1 MFNNI
6 TVMGSGAV
14 GGYFGALIH
23 RHTDA
28 NVTFIARGDHLDAIQ
43 NNGLHISS
51 IDGDFSV
58 QAEATNDIY
67 GIESADLIIFAV
79 KSYDTGEAIKKI
91 TPLVEENTQILSI
104 QNGLD
109 NHDLLEEAFGEDHVI
124 RGLCVIGAELTE
136 PGHIAHRALGSI
148 TAGEKN
154 GGNETKR
161 IKKLRKL
168 FDSVPAELTISD
180 SIQADIWK
188 KFAWNCVFNVLTGL
202 AHVTVEKLFH
212 TNSTLQLVDDV
223 YAEITWLAAA
233 YDIQFT
239 DEDYDEI
246 IKHGKSL
253 HGFRTSTYQD
263 VEKGKPLEF
272 DGLTGSLLRRAEEN
286 DISMPVNNA
295 LYALFQLREKEK

>member
-1 MFNNI
+1 
-6 TVMGSGAV
+6 MGSGAV

-23 RHTDA
+23 RHTKA
-28 NVTFIARGDHLDAIQ
+28 NVTFIARGDHLDAIRKS
-43 NNGLHISS
+43 GLNISS

-58 QAEATNDIY
+58 EAEATNNVSE
-67 GIESADLIIFAV
+67 IEEADLIIFAV
-79 KSYDTGEAIKKI
+79 KSYDTEDAIKKI
-91 TPLVEENTQILSI
+91 TPLVGENTQVLSI

-109 NHDLLEEAFGEDHVI
+109 NHDLLEDAFGEEHVI

-148 TAGEKN
+148 KAGEKN
-154 GGNETKR
+154 GDHNTER
-161 IKKLRKL
+161 ITNLSKL
-168 FDSVPAELTISD
+168 FEPIPAELTISD
-180 SIQADIWK
+180 DIQTDIWK

-212 TNSTLQLVDDV
+212 TDSTLQLVDDV

-233 YDIQFT
+233 YDINFT
-239 DEDYDEI
+239 DADYDEI

-272 DGLTGSLLRRAEEN
+272 EGLTGSLLRRAESKGV
-286 DISMPVNNA
+286 SMPVNNA
-295 LYALFQLREKEK
+295 LYALFQLREQ